1 MGSFRLVPVL
11 LLSIVVLSLELV
23 VQGSVQVSYVSASP
37 DYQTERERA
46 ADYFLNMYNE
56 ALGLVANSEEQG
68 LYNLTGVPEEEWLP
82 CNSTYWV
89 FSDNLWAGW
98 ALGPY
103 NLTVAE
109 NITKTV
115 QRYISTYGRS
125 MLFEAAIARA
135 PEYHELM
142 FSPIDR

>member
-1 MGSFRLVPVL
+1 
-11 LLSIVVLSLELV
+11 
-23 VQGSVQVSYVSASP
+23 
-37 DYQTERERA
+37 
-46 ADYFLNMYNE
+46 MYNE

-89 FSDNLWAGW
+89 FSDNLWAGL

-109 NITKTV
+109 NITKAV

-125 MLFEAAIARA
+125 LLFEAAIARVHSFKQA
-135 PEYHELM
+135 M
-142 FSPIDR
+142 KG